1 MTKADIVEQVSE
13 ATGLTKVET
22 EAVVDGVIFYIK
34 DSLQRGERVDMR
46 GFGSFFSKEYKGIL
60 QISAAFHPDLNYQYS
75 ANNEFEVVKKE
86 HPRAT
91 LSTISNK
98 QVISWAT
105 DDKCESI
112 ILFAFLGGLILNI
125 MPCVFPILSL
135 KVLSI
140 LEKSMCAVI
149 ANFAELDLKG

>member
-1 MTKADIVEQVSE
+1 MGLLSKVFSTPVDSFVSPQKLYKIDFPK
-13 ATGLTKVET
+13 GWRK
-22 EAVVDGVIFYIK
+22 IY
-34 DSLQRGERVDMR
+34 SLRKNSPI
-46 GFGSFFSKEYKGIL
+46 SFFSKEYKGIL

-112 ILFAFLGGLILNI
+112 ILFAFILGEKNVKLFATYTYGYTEFNLEEVNSE
-125 MPCVFPILSL
+125 CA
-135 KVLSI
+135 KVNTL
-140 LEKSMCAVI
+140 LEKL
-149 ANFAELDLKG
+149 NFV